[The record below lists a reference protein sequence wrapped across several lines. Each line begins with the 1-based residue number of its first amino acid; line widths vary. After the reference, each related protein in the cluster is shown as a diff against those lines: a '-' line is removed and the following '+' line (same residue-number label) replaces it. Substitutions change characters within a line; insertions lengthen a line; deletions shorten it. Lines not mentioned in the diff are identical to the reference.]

1 MTATADHAIARLDA
15 AEYGMVDALAGLPAA
30 SNGGMREKVL
40 AVLEKVRATKRVLMA
55 RSPDILR
62 KASAGGGRAPAAPHW
77 VGLPVVEAE
86 ASAMVKA
93 ARDRQA
99 EELRLAKASGRAPDE
114 PGDLMPILKQTLR
127 QPITGDRALVSF
139 LNRRAGR

>member
-1 MTATADHAIARLDA
+1 MSLTGLETAEYQLVDAMACLSQLRLTVATATLRKRCED
-15 AEYGMVDALAGLPAA
+15 
-30 SNGGMREKVL
+30 
-40 AVLEKVRATKRVLMA
+40 VLEKVRTRKRELLA

-62 KASAGGGRAPAAPHW
+62 KASAVGRRAPTAPHW

-86 ASAMVKA
+86 ASAMAKA
-93 ARDRQA
+93 ARDRQS
-99 EELRLAKASGRAPDE
+99 EERRLAKAAGRTPDE